1 LSALVI
7 PPRPAGDDRV
17 AALARRVL
25 VVEPTDSARRAIH
38 LAFAA
43 IGVEVRSTTPD
54 ALPGDGAPWH
64 LVVAPPALVPGLATR
79 GLGPLWAYAPGDPV
93 AGLAAVEQGAADCLL
108 DLDRASIALA
118 LHRASRPAARGPAPP
133 TSPPTPT
140 PTGATA
146 RLLGGS
152 TAMLELRTTIE
163 RIAPHRSTVLIHG
176 ESGTGK
182 ELVARALHDASGR
195 RGRFVAVN
203 CAAIPGP
210 LLESELFGHRK
221 GAFTDAGRDR
231 PGLFED
237 AEGGT
242 LFLDEIGELPLGLQ
256 VKLLRVLQEG
266 EVRRL
271 GDSAA
276 TAVDVRVIAATLRD
290 LTALTRAGHFRE
302 DLFYRLNVLPVSI
315 PPLRDRPDDIGPLAA
330 SFVDRHRLRH
340 GIDVSLSGDAIAWLR
355 RRTWPGNVRE
365 LENTVER
372 ALVLADHAVVDG
384 AFLQQLVDERAGQGA
399 ADGEPDLSIKK
410 ATRALEMDLIQR
422 ALEITRG
429 NRTGAAR
436 LLEISHR
443 ALLYK
448 IKEYGLGGRN

>member
-1 LSALVI
+1 MLVI

-25 VVEPTDSARRAIH
+25 IVEPSDSARRAIH
-38 LAFAA
+38 LAFDAM
-43 IGVEVRSTTPD
+43 GVEVRSTGPEAVPAD
-54 ALPGDGAPWH
+54 DGPWH
-64 LVVAPPALVPGLATR
+64 LIVAPPALVPELVAR
-79 GLGPLWAYAPGDPV
+79 DLGPVAAFAPGDPT
-93 AGLAAVEQGAADCLL
+93 AGLASVEQGAADCLL

-118 LHRASRPAARGPAPP
+118 LHRATRPPARL
-133 TSPPTPT
+133 PT
-140 PTGATA
+140 PTGATG
-146 RLLGGS
+146 RLLGAS

-210 LLESELFGHRK
+210 LLESELFGHKK
-221 GAFTDAGRDR
+221 GAFTDAARDK

-237 AEGGT
+237 ADGGT
-242 LFLDEIGELPLGLQ
+242 LFLDEIGELPLHLQ
-256 VKLLRVLQEG
+256 VKLLRVLQDG
-266 EVRRL
+266 EVRRI
-271 GDSAA
+271 GASTGVAI
-276 TAVDVRVIAATLRD
+276 DVRVIAATLRD
-290 LTALTRAGHFRE
+290 LVALTRAGRFRE
-302 DLFYRLNVLPVSI
+302 DLFYRLNVLPLSI
-315 PPLRDRPDDIGPLAA
+315 PPLRERPDDIAPLAA
-330 SFVDRHRLRH
+330 SFVERHRRRH
-340 GIDVSLSGDAIAWLR
+340 GVDVSLSADAIAWLVR
-355 RRTWPGNVRE
+355 RPWPGNVRE

-372 ALVLADHAVVDG
+372 ALVLADQPIVDG
-384 AFLQQLVDERAGQGA
+384 TFLQELSAGA
-399 ADGEPDLSIKK
+399 AGPGDGGELDLSIKK
-410 ATRALEMDLIQR
+410 ATRALEIELISR
-422 ALEITRG
+422 ALQITRG